1 MMTDDLATLTERERH
16 MLFALA
22 LMAGQYLENF
32 DTGVLDNQCMGA
44 GEEAFK
50 VLAAFGLIDGDAR
63 SATWTE
69 AGQRLLDMPLNQ
81 KAFPG

>member
-1 MMTDDLATLTERERH
+1 

-22 LMAGQYLENF
+22 LMAGQYLENV

-50 VLAAFGLIDGDAR
+50 VLAAFGLIDGNAR
-63 SATWTE
+63 SATWTDAVE
-69 AGQRLLDMPLNQ
+69 RLLDMPLNQ